1 MKKKE
6 EKVNLSL
13 ATLAA
18 EIAVQLQVLGCS
30 KYSTRVKK
38 KEGKKERK
46 ESYSVWIVLVLDHL
60 NNSKCALVLLFY
72 FWFFSPKLS

>member
-13 ATLAA
+13 ATIAA
-18 EIAVQLQVLGCS
+18 EIVVQLQVLGYS

-38 KEGKKERK
+38 RKERKKERE

-72 FWFFSPKLS
+72 FWFPCQN